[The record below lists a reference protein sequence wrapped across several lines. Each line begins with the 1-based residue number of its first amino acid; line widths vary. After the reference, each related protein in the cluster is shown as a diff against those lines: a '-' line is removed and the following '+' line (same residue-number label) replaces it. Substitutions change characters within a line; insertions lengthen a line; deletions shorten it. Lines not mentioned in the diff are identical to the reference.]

1 MKKAFTI
8 LSILAMFSL
17 VACGPSE
24 AEEAKEKLDIEKQV
38 ESETDKML
46 DSINKAANAMMDT
59 IKPGGDTTK
68 K

>member
-1 MKKAFTI
+1 MKKALTL
-8 LSILAMFSL
+8 LSVLAMFSL

-24 AEEAKEKLDIEKQV
+24 AEEAKEKADIEKQV

-46 DSINKAANAMMDT
+46 DSINKAANAMVDT
-59 IKPGGDTTK
+59 VKPSGDSVK